1 MGGVPAL
8 KTSSMNLM
16 HKNKN
21 QATQFN
27 CFSPPIMLATFII
40 EIILAVYTLVRYK
53 MNTLGRLVTVS
64 LVALA
69 IFQLCEFHVCSG
81 WGVRAT
87 EWSRLG
93 YVAITLLPVFG
104 LHMLHVIAGKPHRK
118 LVVAAYVTMVG
129 FIAYF
134 LLVPSAFRSYQCTGN
149 YVIFQIGERA
159 AIMYGLYYYG
169 WLLTA
174 ISLGMSWANEFKAT
188 AQKRRLNGVKALV
201 IGYLVFLVPT
211 ALANSVR
218 PETRRGIPSIMCG
231 FAVLFALI
239 LTLYILPRLGLKR
252 TRAHK

>member
-1 MGGVPAL
+1 
-8 KTSSMNLM
+8 
-16 HKNKN
+16 
-21 QATQFN
+21 
-27 CFSPPIMLATFII
+27 MLATFII
-40 EIILAVYTLVRYK
+40 EIILAAYTVVRYRL
-53 MNTLGRLVTVS
+53 NTLGRLAVAM

-69 IFQLCEFHVCSG
+69 VFQLCEFHVCSG

-93 YVAITLLPVFG
+93 YVAITLLPALG

-118 LVVAAYVTMVG
+118 LVAAAYATMLG
-129 FIAYF
+129 FIVYF
-134 LLVPSAFRSYQCTGN
+134 LAVPSAFRSYQCTGN

-169 WLLTA
+169 WLLAA
-174 ISLGMSWANEFKAT
+174 ISLGISWANEFKTLGAT
-188 AQKRRLNGVKALV
+188 HRRQLNGVKALI

-239 LTLYILPRLGLKR
+239 LALYILPRLGLKR
-252 TRAHK
+252 TRLDK

>member
-1 MGGVPAL
+1 MSRNT
-8 KTSSMNLM
+8 KST
-16 HKNKN
+16 
-21 QATQFN
+21 TFN
-27 CFSPPIMLATFII
+27 CFSPPVMIATFVI
-40 EIILAVYTLVRYK
+40 EIVLAAYTLFRYK
-53 MNTLGRLVTVS
+53 LNTLGRLAVAM

-69 IFQLCEFHVCSG
+69 VFQLCEFHVCSG

-93 YVAITLLPVFG
+93 YVAITLLPALG

-118 LVVAAYVTMVG
+118 LVAAAYVTMAG

-169 WLLTA
+169 WLLA
-174 ISLGMSWANEFKAT
+174 ALSLGVSWANEFKAKGDT
-188 AQKRRLNGVKALV
+188 HKRQLNGVKALV

-211 ALANSVR
+211 AMANSVT
-218 PETRRGIPSIMCG
+218 PSTRRGIPSIMCG

-239 LTLYILPRLGLKR
+239 LALYILPRLGLKR
-252 TRAHK
+252 THPDK